1 MLPNLTTCLS
11 DVLSF
16 LPLASHISVRIKNSD
31 GGTSIVICEWVG
43 FGYTLTSLLMNVLYM
58 WLSGKTV
65 GIYAYNLHSLNK
77 KNLTSDTPL
86 NAALKDLILEL
97 NDSAKALVALLTKKF
112 KTSS

>member
-1 MLPNLTTCLS
+1 MYFC
-11 DVLSF
+11 
-16 LPLASHISVRIKNSD
+16 
-31 GGTSIVICEWVG
+31 
-43 FGYTLTSLLMNVLYM
+43 

-97 NDSAKALVALLTKKF
+97 NDSAKALVALLIKKF
-112 KTSS
+112 GLMDKNQAEIFVINLNRSLEIWT